1 MALPSLALDGAISD
15 LSQKWGNG
23 ALRWGSGGLVGP
35 VVRPIGAVADAFGA
49 PAELVESAESEIESV
64 GAPVESEVESE
75 VGSEIGSVLGSV
87 VPTGFAALDAILGP
101 GGLPRAMTAT
111 LKGDVSSGKTT
122 LALRL
127 CAEAQSRGAVVAYLD
142 PAGTLDPVEAVARG
156 VDLSWLV
163 VLAPEHLDEG
173 LAMAA
178 ALLQARAVD
187 LLVVDLCGA
196 PLSRRSDD
204 RRSDDRRSDDRR
216 SDDRRSDDRGGGRK
230 RAEAIRRLT
239 ALARLSGALVVVL
252 EPANL
257 HEGSGGA
264 LHGALVESSGL
275 RLELARSAWIRLG
288 REVVGQRVEVLVAK
302 NRYGPPG
309 RQVQLEILYADG
321 TDRDGCLARREL
333 LHPNAPFQE
342 GFRDASPPSR
352 LATSPAP
359 PGAGHLKLVPIRAG
373 HPRRPAVGPG
383 DRARREPRG
392 ARLRGPTRVAARRSA

>member
-1 MALPSLALDGAISD
+1 
-15 LSQKWGNG
+15 
-23 ALRWGSGGLVGP
+23 
-35 VVRPIGAVADAFGA
+35 
-49 PAELVESAESEIESV
+49 
-64 GAPVESEVESE
+64 
-75 VGSEIGSVLGSV
+75 
-87 VPTGFAALDAILGP
+87 
-101 GGLPRAMTAT
+101 MTAT

-142 PAGTLDPVEAVARG
+142 PAGTFDPVEAVARG

-163 VLAPEHLDEG
+163 VLSPAHLDEG

-196 PLSRRSDD
+196 RLSRRSDD

-216 SDDRRSDDRGGGRK
+216 SDDRRSDGRRGGRE

-252 EPANL
+252 EPASL
-257 HEGSGGA
+257 GGA
-264 LHGALVESSGL
+264 LDGALVESSGL

-359 PGAGHLKLVPIRAG
+359 PGAGHLELVPIRAG

>member
-1 MALPSLALDGAISD
+1 M
-15 LSQKWGNG
+15 
-23 ALRWGSGGLVGP
+23 
-35 VVRPIGAVADAFGA
+35 
-49 PAELVESAESEIESV
+49 
-64 GAPVESEVESE
+64 
-75 VGSEIGSVLGSV
+75 GSV

-196 PLSRRSDD
+196 RLS
-204 RRSDDRRSDDRR
+204 
-216 SDDRRSDDRGGGRK
+216 RGGGRE

-252 EPANL
+252 EPASL
-257 HEGSGGA
+257 GGA
-264 LHGALVESSGL
+264 LDGALVESSGL

>member
-1 MALPSLALDGAISD
+1 MALPALALDRAPSRALDGAISD

-23 ALRWGSGGLVGP
+23 ALRWGGMGLLQQPSDVPSDVPGASGTSLD
-35 VVRPIGAVADAFGA
+35 PI
-49 PAELVESAESEIESV
+49 
-64 GAPVESEVESE
+64 
-75 VGSEIGSVLGSV
+75 

-101 GGLPRAMTAT
+101 GGLPRATTAT

-142 PAGTLDPVEAVARG
+142 PAGTFDPVEAVARG

-163 VLAPEHLDEG
+163 VLSPDHLDEG

-196 PLSRRSDD
+196 RLSREGGATLGRRSDG
-204 RRSDDRRSDDRR
+204 
-216 SDDRRSDDRGGGRK
+216 RGRGRE

-239 ALARLSGALVVVL
+239 ALARRSGALIVVL

-257 HEGSGGA
+257 SGA
-264 LHGALVESSGL
+264 LDGALVESSGL
-275 RLELARSAWIRLG
+275 RLELARRAWIRLG

-309 RQVQLEILYADG
+309 RHVQLEILYADG
-321 TDRDGCLARREL
+321 ADRDGCLGRRELLAAESGGTFVEPFAYPGRDTAREL
-333 LHPNAPFQE
+333 LHPHLPAPFQE
-342 GFRDASPPSR
+342 GIRDATPPSR
-352 LATSPAP
+352 LATPPAP
-359 PGAGHLKLVPIRAG
+359 PGAGHFQLLPGRTG
-373 HPRRPAVGPG
+373 HPRRPAVGAG

-392 ARLRGPTRVAARRSA
+392 PRLRGPTRVAARRSA

>member
-1 MALPSLALDGAISD
+1 
-15 LSQKWGNG
+15 
-23 ALRWGSGGLVGP
+23 LVEP
-35 VVRPIGAVADAFGA
+35 IVRPIGATAESIGA
-49 PAELVESAESEIESV
+49 ESVESAESVVSSVESAESV
-64 GAPVESEVESE
+64 
-75 VGSEIGSVLGSV
+75 VGSVVRSVMGSV

-196 PLSRRSDD
+196 RLSRRSDDRRSDDRPSDD

-216 SDDRRSDDRGGGRK
+216 SDDRRSDGRGRGRE

-288 REVVGQRVEVLVAK
+288 REVVGQRVEVLVTK

-333 LHPNAPFQE
+333 LHPHAPFQE

-359 PGAGHLKLVPIRAG
+359 PGAGHLQLVPIRAG

>member
-23 ALRWGSGGLVGP
+23 ALRWGSGGLVERVGP
-35 VVRPIGAVADAFGA
+35 SIGA
-49 PAELVESAESEIESV
+49 PAESVES
-64 GAPVESEVESE
+64 VESEA
-75 VGSEIGSVLGSV
+75 GSVMGSV

-101 GGLPRAMTAT
+101 GGLPRAMMAT

-163 VLAPEHLDEG
+163 VLSPAHLDEG

-196 PLSRRSDD
+196 RLSRRSDGRRSDD
-204 RRSDDRRSDDRR
+204 RR
-216 SDDRRSDDRGGGRK
+216 GGREH
-230 RAEAIRRLT
+230 AEAIRRLT

-392 ARLRGPTRVAARRSA
+392 ARLRGPARIAARRSA

>member
-1 MALPSLALDGAISD
+1 
-15 LSQKWGNG
+15 
-23 ALRWGSGGLVGP
+23 
-35 VVRPIGAVADAFGA
+35 
-49 PAELVESAESEIESV
+49 
-64 GAPVESEVESE
+64 

-163 VLAPEHLDEG
+163 VLAPQHLDEG

-196 PLSRRSDD
+196 RLSRRSDD
-204 RRSDDRRSDDRR
+204 RSSDDRPSDGRRSADRR
-216 SDDRRSDDRGGGRK
+216 GGRE

-252 EPANL
+252 EPASL
-257 HEGSGGA
+257 GGA
-264 LHGALVESSGL
+264 LDGALVESSGL

-392 ARLRGPTRVAARRSA
+392 ARLRGPARIAARRSA

>member
-1 MALPSLALDGAISD
+1 MFDYAEVMSSPSLALDGAISD

-23 ALRWGSGGLVGP
+23 ALRWGGGGLAGVPLDGSLGALRAD
-35 VVRPIGAVADAFGA
+35 VRD
-49 PAELVESAESEIESV
+49 
-64 GAPVESEVESE
+64 
-75 VGSEIGSVLGSV
+75 GSV

-127 CAEAQSRGAVVAYLD
+127 CAEAQARGAVVAYLD

-156 VDLSWLV
+156 VDLEWLV

-196 PLSRRSDD
+196 RLPRGAVGLASREAAGLASRGTAMSRG
-204 RRSDDRRSDDRR
+204 RRPERE
-216 SDDRRSDDRGGGRK
+216 
-230 RAEAIRRLT
+230 RAEAIRRLA
-239 ALARLSGALVVVL
+239 ALARRSGALLVVL
-252 EPANL
+252 EPAAL
-257 HEGSGGA
+257 GGA
-264 LHGALVESSGL
+264 LDGALVESSGL
-275 RLELARSAWIRLG
+275 RLELERRAWIRLG

-302 NRYGPPG
+302 NRFGPPG

-333 LHPNAPFQE
+333 LAAGPVEHRPIHPHITTAPFQE
-342 GFRDASPPSR
+342 GTRDATPPSR

-359 PGAGHLKLVPIRAG
+359 TGAGRLQILPGRTRR
-373 HPRRPAVGPG
+373 PRRPAVGTG
-383 DRARREPRG
+383 ERARREPRG
-392 ARLRGPTRVAARRSA
+392 TRLRGAARVAARRSA

>member
-1 MALPSLALDGAISD
+1 MSTASLVLGPVSPALDGALDGAISNV
-15 LSQKWGNG
+15 SRKWGHG
-23 ALRWGSGGLVGP
+23 ALHWGGAGLVEP
-35 VVRPIGAVADAFGA
+35 TERPSDR
-49 PAELVESAESEIESV
+49 PLDR
-64 GAPVESEVESE
+64 P
-75 VGSEIGSVLGSV
+75 LDGSV

-101 GGLPRAMTAT
+101 GGLPRATTAT

-127 CAEAQSRGAVVAYLD
+127 CAEAQARGSVVAYLD

-156 VDLSWLV
+156 VDLEWLV
-163 VLAPEHLDEG
+163 VLAPGHLDEG

-196 PLSRRSDD
+196 PVPRKAPGLVPRGAAAYHSRRPE
-204 RRSDDRRSDDRR
+204 RE
-216 SDDRRSDDRGGGRK
+216 RG
-230 RAEAIRRLT
+230 AAIRRLA
-239 ALARLSGALVVVL
+239 ALARRSGALLVVL
-252 EPANL
+252 EPATL
-257 HEGSGGA
+257 GGA
-264 LHGALVESSGL
+264 LDGALVESSGL
-275 RLELARSAWIRLG
+275 RLELARRAWIRLG

-333 LHPNAPFQE
+333 LHPHITTAPFQE
-342 GFRDASPPSR
+342 GIRDASPPSR

-359 PGAGHLKLVPIRAG
+359 PGAGHFQLLPGRTG
-373 HPRRPAVGPG
+373 RPRRPAVGSG

-392 ARLRGPTRVAARRSA
+392 ARLRGAARVAARRSA